1 MTLLPV
7 FCFSTIFHWPGTLM
21 PNDTSIR
28 PRTGGLRILVLDDN
42 CDAADS
48 LGQLMALWGHEPVI
62 AYGGQTAVEL
72 ARIYRP
78 DVALLDLAVPHINGF
93 EVGVQLRQQPESK
106 DVVLIAVTGFDGTDL
121 RRRSLSCGFAHY
133 LVKPVDPEDLRTMLE
148 RLNARLVPKILRG
161 KATRKMPLTKRG
173 LKEDG
178 GARP

>member
-1 MTLLPV
+1 
-7 FCFSTIFHWPGTLM
+7 M

-48 LGQLMALWGHEPVI
+48 LGQLMVLWGYQPVI

-93 EVGVQLRQQPESK
+93 DVGVQLRQQSESK
-106 DVVLIAVTGFDGTDL
+106 DAVLIAVTGFDSPEL
-121 RRRSLSCGFAHY
+121 RRRSLTCGFAHY
-133 LVKPVDPEDLRTMLE
+133 LVKPVDPEDLRTLLD
-148 RLNARLVPKILRG
+148 RLRARLLPELPSG
-161 KATRKMPLTKRG
+161 KATKRVA
-173 LKEDG
+173 LPKRRLPDG
-178 GARP
+178 GGGKP